1 MFSNGESHAEMGYFL
16 AGVGVGV
23 ILGLLFAP
31 SSGEETRE
39 YIRERTEEGGDY
51 LKRRAEALRKR
62 GEEVVER
69 GKEYIGQQQA
79 SAEEA
84 VESAKQTY
92 GS

>member
-1 MFSNGESHAEMGYFL
+1 MLSNGESHSEMGYFL
-16 AGVGVGV
+16 AGVGIGV

-39 YIRERTEEGGDY
+39 YLRERAEEGGEY
-51 LKRRAEALRKR
+51 LKRRAEALRGS
-62 GEEVVER
+62 GEEMVER

-79 SAEEA
+79 AAEEA

>member
-1 MFSNGESHAEMGYFL
+1 MLSNGESHSEMGYFL
-16 AGVGVGV
+16 AGVGIGV

-39 YIRERTEEGGDY
+39 YLRERAEEGGEY
-51 LKRRAEALRKR
+51 LKKRAEALRGS
-62 GEEVVER
+62 GEEMVER

-79 SAEEA
+79 AAEEA

>member
-1 MFSNGESHAEMGYFL
+1 MGYFL
-16 AGVGVGV
+16 AGIGVGV

-39 YIRERTEEGGDY
+39 YLRERAEESGDY
-51 LKRRAEALRKR
+51 LKRQAEALRR
-62 GEEVVER
+62 SGEEMVER

-79 SAEEA
+79 AAEEA